1 MGLKRQ
7 SMKKKRSTRKKKYF
21 RNKSTKR
28 VRRGGE
34 PRGIYSS
41 DEISYNESFAAGPAN
56 EVKSVGVPIDRKK
69 MIENYKKQ
77 LAADPSKKNELRTK
91 MIEDGFTLEE
101 TVPVLGKYLSQEDF
115 KKSIEQ
121 FLGFPYFRL
130 FDVPDYI
137 MKKYNRNLF
146 YAIENRFLNNNSKY
160 FLEFKPFYKY
170 RGIAKYQP
178 TVEEEVE
185 YCKKNNCLDKLDK
198 LGITPLHYAVIRFPR
213 KEDLTQRD
221 FDRYYL
227 HENDLD
233 ADRTGKI
240 LQSVAESKEEDE
252 KIAKYLIDNG
262 LDINAVDDYG
272 QTPLIY
278 AAFYNKPKIIK
289 YLIDKGAKINKYNWY
304 KVTPFMHA
312 AMKTTPEIIELMIHN
327 GADIN
332 AKDQFGRTAFIW
344 AAMQST
350 PEIIESMIH
359 NGVDIN
365 AKDQT
370 GRTALDWAIG
380 KKNLDVVPILEQNGA
395 VKGTS

>member
-1 MGLKRQ
+1 MGLKKQ
-7 SMKKKRSTRKKKYF
+7 SMKKKRSIHKKKYF
-21 RNKSTKR
+21 RNKSRRR

-34 PRGIYSS
+34 TYSS
-41 DEISYNESFAAGPAN
+41 DEYNETFTAGPTN
-56 EVKSVGVPIDRKK
+56 EVKLAGVPIDRKK
-69 MIENYKKQ
+69 MIDNYKKQ

-115 KKSIEQ
+115 KKSIKQ
-121 FLGFPYFRL
+121 FLGFPYFKL
-130 FDVPDYI
+130 FDVPGYI

-160 FLEFKPFYKY
+160 FLAFKPFYKY

-185 YCKKNNCLDKLDK
+185 YCKKNNCLDKLDT

-213 KEDLTQRD
+213 KEDLTQYE

-227 HENDLD
+227 SKERNES
-233 ADRTGKI
+233 DRTEKI
-240 LQSVAESKEEDE
+240 VQSVAESKEEDE

-272 QTPLIY
+272 QTPLAY
-278 AAFYNKPKIIK
+278 AAFYNKPEIIK

-312 AMKTTPEIIELMIHN
+312 AMKSTPEIIELMIHN

-359 NGVDIN
+359 NGADIN
-365 AKDQT
+365 AKDQF